1 MWSEESECPIQYPT
15 PKREESVV
23 DTPFPNVS
31 VPDPYRWME
40 NPDSEETKKFVE
52 EQNELCQSYIKGCSF
67 REEILSQL
75 IRLWDY
81 PKCGVPRREGEVY
94 YLLKNNGIQ
103 NQDVLYVQKDL
114 ESEPEVFL
122 DPNLLSE
129 DGTISLNNSAFS
141 EDGSLF
147 AYCLSTS
154 GSDWVEIHFRNV
166 TTGETYPEVLKKVK
180 FTSLTWTHD
189 NKGIFYSCYPMHTS
203 GATGRNADALT
214 NQKLYYH
221 RIGTDQS
228 QDILCVEFTEQPQWI
243 MSSEISDCG
252 RYLFL
257 FVSKDCENSLVFY
270 SDLKSLPEGEVT
282 KNLAMKQI
290 VFEFEYEFK
299 YVTNT
304 GPVCVFQ
311 TNRGAPNYCLI
322 EIDLD
327 VPPRIKKAILYKQ
340 NWKEL
345 DVVNTFSVN
354 DLKTGE
360 FKFQIPL
367 PMGSVKSASGSKKHK
382 KLFYKMSSMISPGDI
397 YWVDLSQASSYDP
410 HLYFETKI
418 EGFDSS
424 LYDVKQVFYNSEDGT
439 RIPMFIGSKKKYTR
453 NNITPCLLYGYG
465 GFNRSITP
473 SFSITNL
480 FFIKH
485 FGYAVIANIR
495 GGGEYGKM
503 WNNDGKLFKKQN
515 CFTDF
520 QYAAKYLIQ
529 KDYTCSKKL
538 CIMGGS
544 NGGLLVAAC
553 INQKP
558 GLFAGAVAQCGYR
571 GFLILMSV
579 LVTLTFLLASV
590 LPPVKLEMDVMEE
603 HYTQCSAPSP
613 ILKNHSV
620 PLLYIVTPTYTRREQ
635 IAELT
640 RLGQTLLHISD
651 MHWILSEDAHEC
663 SPSVAEILGHFKIP
677 YTHLVS
683 PMPSAFLHDRYKPRG
698 VSNRHDD
705 NTYDLR
711 LFSQMRQ
718 TTKVSMF
725 PVGLIGSTGFS
736 SPIVKD
742 GKVVGFSDDWFADRQ
757 YPIDMAG
764 FALNVAFLRERGGGN
779 MPYKPGHEE
788 DRFLTSMKVELND
801 ITCLAENC
809 TQILVWH
816 TKTVSEKA
824 PKLRRLKNKDTS
836 LSRLVDNLVN
846 KNMGYIVRF

>member
-1 MWSEESECPIQYPT
+1 MMRTPI
-15 PKREESVV
+15 
-23 DTPFPNVS
+23 
-31 VPDPYRWME
+31 
-40 NPDSEETKKFVE
+40 
-52 EQNELCQSYIKGCSF
+52 
-67 REEILSQL
+67 
-75 IRLWDY
+75 
-81 PKCGVPRREGEVY
+81 
-94 YLLKNNGIQ
+94 GIH
-103 NQDVLYVQKDL
+103 
-114 ESEPEVFL
+114 SCF
-122 DPNLLSE
+122 
-129 DGTISLNNSAFS
+129 
-141 EDGSLF
+141 GS
-147 AYCLSTS
+147 
-154 GSDWVEIHFRNV
+154 
-166 TTGETYPEVLKKVK
+166 
-180 FTSLTWTHD
+180 
-189 NKGIFYSCYPMHTS
+189 
-203 GATGRNADALT
+203 
-214 NQKLYYH
+214 
-221 RIGTDQS
+221 
-228 QDILCVEFTEQPQWI
+228 
-243 MSSEISDCG
+243 
-252 RYLFL
+252 
-257 FVSKDCENSLVFY
+257 
-270 SDLKSLPEGEVT
+270 
-282 KNLAMKQI
+282 
-290 VFEFEYEFK
+290 
-299 YVTNT
+299 
-304 GPVCVFQ
+304 
-311 TNRGAPNYCLI
+311 
-322 EIDLD
+322 
-327 VPPRIKKAILYKQ
+327 
-340 NWKEL
+340 
-345 DVVNTFSVN
+345 
-354 DLKTGE
+354 
-360 FKFQIPL
+360 
-367 PMGSVKSASGSKKHK
+367 
-382 KLFYKMSSMISPGDI
+382 
-397 YWVDLSQASSYDP
+397 
-410 HLYFETKI
+410 
-418 EGFDSS
+418 
-424 LYDVKQVFYNSEDGT
+424 
-439 RIPMFIGSKKKYTR
+439 
-453 NNITPCLLYGYG
+453 
-465 GFNRSITP
+465 
-473 SFSITNL
+473 
-480 FFIKH
+480 
-485 FGYAVIANIR
+485 
-495 GGGEYGKM
+495 
-503 WNNDGKLFKKQN
+503 
-515 CFTDF
+515 
-520 QYAAKYLIQ
+520 
-529 KDYTCSKKL
+529 
-538 CIMGGS
+538 
-544 NGGLLVAAC
+544 
-553 INQKP
+553 
-558 GLFAGAVAQCGYR
+558 YR

-698 VSNRHDD
+698 VSNRRVAIQWIQKYHPPSREAVVYFADDD

-846 KNMGYIVRF
+846 KNMVTLSDSKKSKTVPTCFQKSCPR

>member
-327 VPPRIKKAILYKQ
+327 VPPRVKKAILYKQ

-345 DVVNTFSVN
+345 VSEKIEDVLIWSMCVDGDKLVLCYMKDVVNTFSVN

-558 GLFAGAVAQCGYR
+558 GLFAGAVAQCGC
-571 GFLILMSV
+571 
-579 LVTLTFLLASV
+579 
-590 LPPVKLEMDVMEE
+590 E
-603 HYTQCSAPSP
+603 
-613 ILKNHSV
+613 
-620 PLLYIVTPTYTRREQ
+620 
-635 IAELT
+635 
-640 RLGQTLLHISD
+640 
-651 MHWILSEDAHEC
+651 
-663 SPSVAEILGHFKIP
+663 
-677 YTHLVS
+677 
-683 PMPSAFLHDRYKPRG
+683 
-698 VSNRHDD
+698 
-705 NTYDLR
+705 
-711 LFSQMRQ
+711 
-718 TTKVSMF
+718 
-725 PVGLIGSTGFS
+725 
-736 SPIVKD
+736 
-742 GKVVGFSDDWFADRQ
+742 
-757 YPIDMAG
+757 
-764 FALNVAFLRERGGGN
+764 
-779 MPYKPGHEE
+779 
-788 DRFLTSMKVELND
+788 
-801 ITCLAENC
+801 
-809 TQILVWH
+809 
-816 TKTVSEKA
+816 
-824 PKLRRLKNKDTS
+824 
-836 LSRLVDNLVN
+836 
-846 KNMGYIVRF
+846 